1 MDVRQAW
8 NYESQVKQILTRLR
22 ITDYAQPTEQLS
34 GGQVKRVTLARRAD
48 SRAGATDSGRTD
60 EPPRPRDDRMARG
73 LPLPLA
79 DEPADGH
86 ARPLLSGSR
95 MHRYRRARRPHD
107 LLLQGQLQ
115 PLSGKAATAARRG
128 GRRRERDANLYRK
141 ELDWMRRQ
149 PQARGTKARFA
160 DRVVPRARR
169 AAAQAPGE
177 RKRPPRHESNL
188 YR

>member
-1 MDVRQAW
+1 MELRIAGQADSHPAA
-8 NYESQVKQILTRLR
+8 YHRLR
-22 ITDYAQPTEQLS
+22 PADRAAVGRTSQAR
-34 GGQVKRVTLARRAD
+34 GACRRAD

-128 GRRRERDANLYRK
+128 GRPTRARREPLSQGARLDAT
-141 ELDWMRRQ
+141 
-149 PQARGTKARFA
+149 ATAGTRHESPFA